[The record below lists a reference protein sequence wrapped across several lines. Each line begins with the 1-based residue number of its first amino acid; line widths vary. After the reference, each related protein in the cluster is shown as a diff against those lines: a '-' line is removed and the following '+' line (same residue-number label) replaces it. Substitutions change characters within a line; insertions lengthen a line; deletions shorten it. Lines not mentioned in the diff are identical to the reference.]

1 MYMDEHNKEY
11 TEVLEKEIGDQE
23 NIADYIP
30 PKMPLIVEMWNNK
43 YHIDKMDFLHSKA
56 YYEEKAREIIESEK
70 NASKEDDPEKR
81 FKKILQDLLDG
92 VSKKYLTITTRLLE

>member
-1 MYMDEHNKEY
+1 MKKYRITASYMDKYNKTY

-43 YHIDKMDFLHSKA
+43 NHLNGIEYVHSKA
-56 YYEEKAREIIESEK
+56 YYEENAREKAKSTKKTPEQELNALLSE
-70 NASKEDDPEKR
+70 
-81 FKKILQDLLDG
+81 
-92 VSKKYLTITTRLLE
+92 VSNIYLTIATRLLK